1 MEVKMT
7 KQLDDFVQS
16 KVRDG
21 GYVDESDVIRQ
32 ALRMWMTPMASAVND
47 NALALQNMGVIPPS
61 ADIEELAF
69 VVLMAETN
77 DQDKDLQLI
86 MAEVR
91 ALAADAAMAKLR
103 EMASRCK

>member
-7 KQLDDFVQS
+7 KQLDDFVQR

-21 GYVDESDVIRQ
+21 GYVDESDVVRQ
-32 ALRMWMTPMASAVND
+32 ALRLWM
-47 NALALQNMGVIPPS
+47 NANESEIVNMGVLPPGG
-61 ADIEELAF
+61 DIAEMCF
-69 VVLMAETN
+69 VVLMAATN

-103 EMASRCK
+103 DMVSRCK